1 MKRIKGSHWLFP
13 VLTLA
18 VLLCLRLSDPFV
30 VEIARLKG
38 FDLLQRSAER
48 FRSEKV
54 ILIDINEEAVDVE
67 GQWPWPRG
75 RMADLIDRLRKA
87 NAGAIVLPIL
97 FSEPDRFGED
107 DRLAESISKTRVVVA
122 QNATLFKSLGEF
134 LAAYHVSV
142 IRQNGFFH
150 GRALSALFL

>member
-1 MKRIKGSHWLFP
+1 MKRIKASHWLIP
-13 VLTLA
+13 VLTLV

-48 FRSEKV
+48 LKSDNL
-54 ILIDINEEAVDVE
+54 ILIDINEKAVEAE

-75 RMADLIDRLRKA
+75 KMADLIDRLRKA
-87 NAGAIVLPIL
+87 NAGVIVLPIL

-107 DRLAESISKTRVVVA
+107 DRLAESISRTRTVVA
-122 QNATLFKSLGEF
+122 QNATLFQSLGGVF
-134 LAAYHVSV
+134 RGVSS
-142 IRQNGFFH
+142 IGDPTSSRCWRSSG
-150 GRALSALFL
+150 